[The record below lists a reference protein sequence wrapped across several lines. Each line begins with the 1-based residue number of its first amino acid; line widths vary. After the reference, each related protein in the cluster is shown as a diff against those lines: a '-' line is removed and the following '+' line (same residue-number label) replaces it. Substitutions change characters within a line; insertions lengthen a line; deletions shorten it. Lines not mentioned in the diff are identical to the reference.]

1 VLNSIIDAITRA
13 IGNHGFPAV
22 LGLMTLESACIPVP
36 SEVIQLFAGYLVS
49 LHRMSLF
56 AAVSAG
62 VLGNL
67 IGSWIAW
74 SVGYYGGR
82 PFIERWGRYIHVT
95 PARLERSERWFD
107 QHGELAVLIGRC
119 VPLIRTFISLPA
131 GVARMPFWRFSLFT
145 LIGCVP
151 WVLGLTLLG
160 VQVGPSW
167 ERWRHRLEYLDYIVA
182 AAIVVGIVYLVI
194 RARRRRGVAVDTP

>member
-107 QHGELAVLIGRC
+107 QHGEVAVLIGRC

-167 ERWRHRLEYLDYIVA
+167 ERWRHRLEYLDYIVV
-182 AAIVVGIVYLVI
+182 AAIVIGIVYLVI
-194 RARRRRGVAVDTP
+194 RARRRRGVAVEIP